1 MNRRLSKNARA
12 DAGFTLLEI
21 VVALGILAT
30 AMVILIES
38 HYGSLRIFDTAQD
51 TLILDSFM
59 EHAIGAA
66 EPEVL
71 SGTLEGD
78 GDFGRRYLG
87 YSYSF
92 SAEAVNEEEMA
103 GLFEVTVT
111 VQGPQSMRE
120 MNFLAFDGALG
131 DG

>member
-1 MNRRLSKNARA
+1 MHRRFDN

-30 AMVILIES
+30 AMVILVES
-38 HYGSLRIFDTAQD
+38 HYGSLQIFDSAQD
-51 TLILDSFM
+51 TAILDSFM

-71 SGTLEGD
+71 AGTLQGD
-78 GDFGRRYLG
+78 GDFGRRYPG
-87 YSYSF
+87 YTYSF
-92 SAEAVNEEEMA
+92 SAEAVNEEQSP

-111 VQGPQSMRE
+111 VRGLQSTRE
-120 MNFLAFDGALG
+120 TKFLTFEGG
-131 DG
+131 RVEG